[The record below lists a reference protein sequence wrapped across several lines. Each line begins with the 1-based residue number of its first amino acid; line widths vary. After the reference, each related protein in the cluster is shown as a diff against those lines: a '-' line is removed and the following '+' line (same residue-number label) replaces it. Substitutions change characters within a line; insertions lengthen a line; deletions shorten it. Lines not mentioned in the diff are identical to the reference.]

1 MLKQLAKH
9 RWICYVQGGLTLLFG
24 CGLLYVRGVMF
35 GQLAATLISVFVLLA
50 GGFLLIVAGM
60 LDLAVA
66 IGITARMH
74 CIRSALLWWMAGMLG
89 VSTGFVLL
97 FAPQFSIQLLAF
109 FAAAHAGLGSAIEFC
124 LIPSLRRHPV
134 YRSLLL
140 GSGLIFLVFASG
152 LMMSAFGTDPLA
164 MQLVGAYAVYFG
176 IRMIWL
182 GHRLSHH
189 HGPQTFRSSRM
200 EIHARL

>member
-24 CGLLYVRGVMF
+24 CCLLYVQGVMF
-35 GQLAATLISVFVLLA
+35 GQLATTLISAFVLLA

-66 IGITARMH
+66 IGITARMR
-74 CIRSALLWWMAGMLG
+74 CIRGALLWWMAGMLG
-89 VSTGFVLL
+89 LSTGFVLL
-97 FAPQFSIQLLAF
+97 FAPQFSVQLLAF
-109 FAAAHAGLGSAIEFC
+109 FAAAHAALASAMDFC
-124 LIPSLRRHPV
+124 LIPSLRRHPL
-134 YRSLLL
+134 YRSLLV
-140 GSGLIFLVFASG
+140 GSALIFLVFAAG
-152 LMMSAFGTDPLA
+152 LLLSAFSTDALA
-164 MQLVGAYAVYFG
+164 MQLVGVYAVYFG
-176 IRMIWL
+176 LRMIWV

-189 HGPQTFRSSRM
+189 QRSVAFRSSRM

>member
-24 CGLLYVRGVMF
+24 CCLLYVRGVMF
-35 GQLAATLISVFVLLA
+35 GQLATTLISVFVLLA

-97 FAPQFSIQLLAF
+97 FAPQFSLQLLAF
-109 FAAAHAGLGSAIEFC
+109 FAAAHAGLASAMDFC
-124 LIPSLRRHPV
+124 LIPSLRRHPLYEV
-134 YRSLLL
+134 CCWAPRC
-140 GSGLIFLVFASG
+140 FLVFAVG
-152 LMMSAFGTDPLA
+152 LLLSAFNTDALA
-164 MQLVGAYAVYFG
+164 MQFVGVYAVFFG
-176 IRMIWL
+176 LRMLWL

-189 HGPQTFRSSRM
+189 QTSLAFRSSRVQ
-200 EIHARL
+200 IHARL